1 MKKQVIWYLTT
12 PWDRVL
18 WLSEIEQKYILIKK
32 CRFIKDLRK
41 SRKGN
46 VINNCAIFLKWY
58 YRHEGSTMRTNG
70 VLKWLCCFLE
80 EGNGIV
86 LDEDWKRGSWRK
98 REGPAGGLAWRVRGP
113 GGVLDEGGRLGVLNK
128 EWEETGVL
136 DEEGGRGDPWMKME
150 EEGILGWR
158 ERGDLEGSG
167 ILAEEWEILVFL
179 DKSLCPIYLLIE
191 QSQAELLD

>member
-58 YRHEGSTMRTNG
+58 YVCMKDYEDKRSSKMIILFLRRGKRDCLGWRLKEG
-70 VLKWLCCFLE
+70 VL
-80 EGNGIV
+80 
-86 LDEDWKRGSWRK
+86 
-98 REGPAGGLAWRVRGP
+98 
-113 GGVLDEGGRLGVLNK
+113 
-128 EWEETGVL
+128 
-136 DEEGGRGDPWMKME
+136 E

-179 DKSLCPIYLLIE
+179 DKSLCPIYLLTE